1 MASGREAMFKVEA
14 TGDDFLHFQWQK
26 ECVDI
31 NDGGG
36 DGYRGTNSQTLW
48 ILTVEKKHDGHYRCH
63 VMNYVE
69 GKHSNEAL
77 LTVSKF
83 KP

>member
-1 MASGREAMFKVEA
+1 MFKVEA
-14 TGDDFLHFQWQK
+14 TGENLHFQWQK

-31 NDGGG
+31 NDGG

-48 ILTVEKKHDGHYRCH
+48 ILNVEKKHDGHYRCH

-77 LTVSKF
+77 LTVSKLF

>member
-1 MASGREAMFKVEA
+1 MFKVEA
-14 TGDDFLHFQWQK
+14 TGDNLEFQWQK
-26 ECVDI
+26 DCNII
-31 NDGGG
+31 NDGSG

-48 ILTVEKKHDGHYRCH
+48 ILNVEKKHTGHYRCH
-63 VMNYVE
+63 VMNYIE

-77 LTVSKF
+77 LTVSKLF